1 MYGKLITYNK
11 MLVRLVFLLVLLK
24 IFLKSGVG
32 DSAILDAMFEK
43 DNLCEDINILT
54 LNFIS

>member
-1 MYGKLITYNK
+1 MYVTLITYNK

-43 DNLCEDINILT
+43 DNLC
-54 LNFIS
+54 